1 MLKLKPDARILI
13 VRLTAIGD
21 VVHAIPTACAL
32 REALPGAFLA
42 WIVEGRP
49 GDVLQRHRA
58 LDEVIV
64 MERHFWKSLATIR
77 AMRRRLRELRFDA
90 TIDIQGLSKSSITAW
105 LSGAPWRV
113 GYDGRDGREVSRWC
127 NNVRVLP
134 KTTHIVDR
142 NLELL
147 QPFGIE
153 HPPRAV
159 RPAGYAPRR
168 GHGRARAGRAATS
181 RSFRAGESRGRL
193 AVETLAPRPLRRGHP
208 TPGPAHGMESL
219 VVWAGDEERAWAEQI
234 VAGSGGHGRLA
245 PPTTLKEL
253 VALARRASLFLGS
266 DSAPLHLASA
276 VDTPCIALFG
286 PTPGERNG
294 PYGPQHVVL
303 QTMLPPPTTRNS
315 AAATPRP
322 STPSPSPKPASPA
335 TSSSSKCAQRTQ
347 RVGYAHVERHV
358 PQPAQAT
365 SLRAMMALAWP
376 CGVTLTVKKLWPGS
390 VGSVTTANG
399 QAGSGVS

>member
-153 HPPRAV
+153 HPRVRFDLQDTPRD
-159 RPAGYAPRR
+159 
-168 GHGRARAGRAATS
+168 AATAA
-181 RSFRAGESRGRL
+181 RVL
-193 AVETLAPRPLRRGHP
+193 
-208 TPGPAHGMESL
+208 
-219 VVWAGDEERAWAEQI
+219 EERQLLDRFAL
-234 VAGSGGHGRLA
+234 VNPGAGWRSKRW
-245 PPTTLKEL
+245 PPDRYAAVT
-253 VALARRASLFLGS
+253 RHLG
-266 DSAPLHLASA
+266 
-276 VDTPCIALFG
+276 
-286 PTPGERNG
+286 
-294 PYGPQHVVL
+294 
-303 QTMLPPPTTRNS
+303 
-315 AAATPRP
+315 
-322 STPSPSPKPASPA
+322 
-335 TSSSSKCAQRTQ
+335 QRT
-347 RVGYAHVERHV
+347 
-358 PQPAQAT
+358 
-365 SLRAMMALAWP
+365 AW
-376 CGVTLTVKKLWPGS
+376 S
-390 VGSVTTANG
+390 R
-399 QAGSGVS
+399 